1 MLFVKKVYMSFADLN
16 FKNICS
22 SFDLTES
29 VSKKLFNKLWKALSD
44 ISFEKQSVSDMRL
57 INCFLKQKIK
67 IIKTF

>member
-22 SFDLTES
+22 SFDLNES

-44 ISFEKQSVSDMRL
+44 ISFEKPSVSDMRL
-57 INCFLKQKIK
+57 INCLLKQKMK